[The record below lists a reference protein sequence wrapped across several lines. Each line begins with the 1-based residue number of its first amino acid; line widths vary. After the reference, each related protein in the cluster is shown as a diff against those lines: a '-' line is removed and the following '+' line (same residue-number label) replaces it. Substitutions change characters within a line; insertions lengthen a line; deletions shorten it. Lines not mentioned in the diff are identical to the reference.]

1 MSDITDTPTS
11 TSAAPGPIMADPGEI
26 PLPPPELLAQL
37 DNSGDGE
44 AEKVNSSSTARRA
57 VPEVEALEFVG
68 ESLPVTEIPLRYPFR
83 WQGETVRTITVRRLT
98 VAQMGAFWEGL
109 PDDGA
114 YERSDLY
121 GVMCGLPG
129 KVIRALPDVDGTR
142 VTKACF
148 DFLPREFGGV
158 SD

>member
-1 MSDITDTPTS
+1 MTATPS
-11 TSAAPGPIMADPGEI
+11 SPEPILAAEGEI
-26 PLPPPELLAQL
+26 PLPPPEMFEQL
-37 DNSGDGE
+37 DNSGAGE
-44 AEKVNSSSTARRA
+44 TVKTAPASSSGRQS
-57 VPEVEALEFVG
+57 PEVADLEFVG
-68 ESLPVTEIPLRYPFR
+68 EALPLTEIPLHYPFR
-83 WQGETVRTITVRRLT
+83 WAGETVSTITVRRLT
-98 VAQMGAFWEGL
+98 VAQMGAFWDGL

-129 KVIRALPDVDGTR
+129 KVIRALPDVDGSR
-142 VTKACF
+142 VTRACF